1 LSPALTSSRVAVLSG
16 NGGVVKTTG
25 AAALSL
31 AAARRGKRVLLVEV
45 EGRDGIGRPFG
56 AGTLGYREQRLAENV
71 FGLSVSP
78 EEALGEY
85 LKLFYGIGRIGGAL
99 ARTRA
104 VEFATDTA
112 PGLRDI
118 LLIGKVKE
126 AERRRVEGRYVYDLI
141 VVDAPP
147 TGRLP
152 RFLEAP
158 RAVVDLVHA
167 GPIRSQ
173 AQGVLDMVFDARRLQ
188 VVLVTLP
195 EDMSVRETAESV
207 ESLRKMG
214 VALGPVVVNGLW
226 QELDGRALGRDA
238 AGTLRTAVSRAGI
251 DISEEGIEA
260 LAQTATIHGKR
271 ARNQRL
277 AIKELDDEPDLTLAR
292 LPYLFTVAIGPEE
305 IGRLAD
311 SLESSRVL

>member
-1 LSPALTSSRVAVLSG
+1 
-16 NGGVVKTTG
+16 
-25 AAALSL
+25 
-31 AAARRGKRVLLVEV
+31 VLLVEV
-45 EGRDGIGRPFG
+45 EGRDAIGRPFG
-56 AGTLGYREQRLAENV
+56 AGALGYREQRLADNV
-71 FGLSVSP
+71 YGLSVSP

-85 LKLFYGIGRIGGAL
+85 LKLFYGIGRLGGAL

-126 AERRRVEGRYVYDLI
+126 AERRRQDGRYAYDLI

-158 RAVVDLVHA
+158 RAVVDLVHS
-167 GPIRSQ
+167 GPIRTQ
-173 AQGVLDMVFDARRLQ
+173 AQGVLDMVFDPKRLQ

-207 ESLRKMG
+207 ETLRKMG
-214 VALGPVVVNGLW
+214 VAIGPVIVNGMW
-226 QELDGRALGRDA
+226 EELDLRALGRDPVA
-238 AGTLRTAVSRAGI
+238 ALRKASTHAGIELSDEALGRLAETAV
-251 DISEEGIEA
+251 
-260 LAQTATIHGKR
+260 THGKR
-271 ARNQRL
+271 ARNQRK
-277 AIKELDDEPDLTLAR
+277 AIEELDDDPDLPITQ
-292 LPYLFTVAIGPEE
+292 LPYLFTVAIGLEE
-305 IGRLAD
+305 IEWLAD
-311 SLESSRVL
+311 SLETSGAM

>member
-1 LSPALTSSRVAVLSG
+1 MSPTLTSSRVAVVSG
-16 NGGVVKTTG
+16 KGGVGKTTV
-25 AAALSL
+25 AASLSL
-31 AAARRGKRVLLVEV
+31 AAAARGKRVLLVEV
-45 EGRDGIGRPFG
+45 EGRDAIGRPFG
-56 AGTLGYREQRLAENV
+56 VGALGYREQRLAEGV

-126 AERRRVEGRYVYDLI
+126 AERRRQEGRYVYDLI

-158 RAVVDLVHA
+158 RAVVDLVRS
-167 GPIRSQ
+167 GPIRNQ
-173 AQGVLDMVFDARRLQ
+173 AQGVLDMVFDPKRLQ

-207 ESLRKMG
+207 ETLGKMG
-214 VALGPVVVNGLW
+214 VALGPIIVNGMW
-226 QELDGRALGRDA
+226 KELDMRALGRDP
-238 AGTLRTAVSRAGI
+238 AGTLRKASKSAGI
-251 DISEEGIEA
+251 ELSDEA
-260 LAQTATIHGKR
+260 LTRLAELAVAHGRR
-271 ARNQRL
+271 ARNQRK
-277 AIKELDDEPDLTLAR
+277 AIEELEDPDVSLLL
-292 LPYLFTVAIGPEE
+292 LPYLYTVAIGPEE
-305 IGRLAD
+305 VKLLAE
-311 SLESSRVL
+311 SLEKSGAM

>member
-1 LSPALTSSRVAVLSG
+1 MSPTLTSSRVAVVSG
-16 NGGVVKTTG
+16 KGGVGKTTV
-25 AAALSL
+25 AASLSL
-31 AAARRGKRVLLVEV
+31 AAAARGKRVLLVEV
-45 EGRDGIGRPFG
+45 EGRDAIGRPFG
-56 AGTLGYREQRLAENV
+56 VGALGYREQRLAEGV

-85 LKLFYGIGRIGGAL
+85 LKLFYGIGRVGGAL
-99 ARTRA
+99 ARTKA

-126 AERRRVEGRYVYDLI
+126 AERRRQEGRYVYDLI

-158 RAVVDLVHA
+158 RAVVDLVRS
-167 GPIRSQ
+167 GPIRNQ
-173 AQGVLDMVFDARRLQ
+173 AQGVLDMVFDPKRLQ

-207 ESLRKMG
+207 ETLGKMG
-214 VALGPVVVNGLW
+214 VALGPIIVNGMW
-226 QELDGRALGRDA
+226 KELDMRALGRDP
-238 AGTLRTAVSRAGI
+238 AGTLRKASKSAGI
-251 DISEEGIEA
+251 ELSDEA
-260 LAQTATIHGKR
+260 LTRLAELAVAHGRR
-271 ARNQRL
+271 ARNQRK
-277 AIKELDDEPDLTLAR
+277 AIEELEDPDVSLLL
-292 LPYLFTVAIGPEE
+292 LPYLYTVAIGPEE
-305 IGRLAD
+305 VKLLAE
-311 SLESSRVL
+311 SLEKSGAM

>member
-1 LSPALTSSRVAVLSG
+1 MSPTLRSSRVAVVSG
-16 NGGVVKTTG
+16 KGGVGKTTV
-25 AAALSL
+25 AASLSL
-31 AAARRGKRVLLVEV
+31 AAARRGSRVLLVEV
-45 EGRDGIGRPFG
+45 EGRDAIGRPFG
-56 AGTLGYREQRLAENV
+56 AGALGYREKLLTDNLY
-71 FGLSVSP
+71 GLSVSP

-126 AERRRVEGRYVYDLI
+126 AERRRQDGKYAYDLI

-158 RAVVDLVHA
+158 RAVVELVHA
-167 GPIRSQ
+167 GPIRTQ
-173 AQGVLDMVFDARRLQ
+173 AQGVLDMVFDAKRLQ

-195 EDMSVRETAESV
+195 EDMSVRETAESI
-207 ESLRKMG
+207 ETLGKMG
-214 VALGPVVVNGLW
+214 VAVGPIIVNGMW
-226 QELDGRALGRDA
+226 EELDLRALGRDPVA
-238 AGTLRTAVSRAGI
+238 ALRTASSHAGI
-251 DISEEGIEA
+251 ELSEEA
-260 LAQTATIHGKR
+260 LGRLAEVTVNHGRR
-271 ARNQRL
+271 ARNQRK
-277 AIKELDDEPDLTLAR
+277 AIQELDVDSELPITQ
-292 LPYLFTVAIGPEE
+292 LPYLFTVSIGPDE
-305 IGRLAD
+305 IRRLAD
-311 SLESSRVL
+311 ALESSGVL